1 MRSGELAEL
10 AGVTVRTLRHYHQIG
25 ILEEPSRSLNG
36 YREYDVG
43 HLVRVLRIKRLA
55 DLGFALQDLPLDED
69 ADHDARLESLDAEL
83 AAQIDRLSR
92 QRAVVAALRAGGAAP
107 DLPPELAAH
116 AALISAIGLPPRLAR
131 LEREQLLL
139 LAHLGG
145 AEASRLLQ
153 ELYERFAEPSSVDSF
168 GAIYERFDALDE
180 STPAADVEQLVTE
193 SVEALAG
200 VVAGLDLDTP
210 LDLGTAEALFDE
222 HGATHLNP
230 TQVRALNEIGE
241 RLAGRLNG

>member
-25 ILEEPSRSLNG
+25 ILEEPSRSPNG

-55 DLGFALQDLPLDED
+55 DLGFSLQDLPLEDD

-83 AAQIDRLSR
+83 AAQIDRLTQ

-116 AALISAIGLPPRLAR
+116 AALVSAIGLPPRLAK

-145 AEASRLLQ
+145 EEASRLIQ
-153 ELYERFAEPSSVDSF
+153 EMYERFAEPSLMESF
-168 GAIYERFDALDE
+168 GLIYERFDALDE
-180 STPAADVEQLVTE
+180 STPAAEVERLVAE
-193 SVEALAG
+193 SVDALAG

-210 LDLGTAEALFDE
+210 LDLGTAETLFDE

-230 TQVRALNEIGE
+230 VQVRALNLIGD
-241 RLAGRLNG
+241 RLVLRLSD